1 MMALDAVVK
10 RYPDGHEALR
20 GITLDIEDGEMVFV
34 TGRSGAGKST
44 LLRLMAGMERPTAG
58 SLTINR
64 QDISRLGRAALSRLR
79 RNIGLVFQDHKLLFD
94 RSVAENAALPLQIAG
109 LYGNELQRRVT
120 VALEKVGLAHQA
132 KASPI
137 TLSGGELQRLCIARA
152 IVNRPSLVIADE
164 PTGHLDQGYA
174 SAILDIFKSF
184 HRAGVTVIIATHD
197 ETTISALAGRI
208 VHLEDGQLGGD
219 SESDSAEYAT

>member
-1 MMALDAVVK
+1 MMTLNAVVK

-44 LLRLMAGMERPTAG
+44 LLRLMAGVERPTRG
-58 SLTINR
+58 SLTINH
-64 QDISRLGRAALSRLR
+64 QDISRLGHAALARLR

-94 RSVAENAALPLQIAG
+94 RTVGENAALPLQIAG
-109 LYGNELQRRVT
+109 LYGKELQRRVD
-120 VALEKVGLAHQA
+120 VALDKVGLSGQA
-132 KASPI
+132 RASPI

-174 SAILDIFKSF
+174 SAILDIFRSF
-184 HRAGVTVIIATHD
+184 HRAGVTVVIATHD
-197 ETTISALAGRI
+197 ETTISTLAGRI

-219 SESDSAEYAT
+219 SESEAAEYAT

>member
-44 LLRLMAGMERPTAG
+44 LLRLMAGLERPTRG
-58 SLTINR
+58 SLTINH
-64 QDISRLGRAALSRLR
+64 QDISRLGHAALARLR
-79 RNIGLVFQDHKLLFD
+79 RNIGLVFQDHKLLYD
-94 RSVAENAALPLQIAG
+94 RNVEENAALPLQIAG
-109 LYGNELQRRVT
+109 LHGRELQRRVN
-120 VALEKVGLAHQA
+120 VALDKVGLADQA
-132 KASPI
+132 KDSPL
-137 TLSGGELQRLCIARA
+137 TLSGGERPRRGIARA
-152 IVNRPSLVIADE
+152 IFNRPGLVIADE

-184 HRAGVTVIIATHD
+184 HRAGVTVVIATHD
-197 ETTISALAGRI
+197 ETTISTLAGRI
-208 VHLEDGQLGGD
+208 VYLEDGRLGGD
-219 SESDSAEYAT
+219 SESEAAEYAT

>member
-1 MMALDAVVK
+1 MMTLSAVVK

-44 LLRLMAGMERPTAG
+44 LLRLMAGLERPTRG
-58 SLTINR
+58 SLTINH
-64 QDISRLGRAALSRLR
+64 QDISRLGHAALARLR
-79 RNIGLVFQDHKLLFD
+79 CNIGLVFQDHKLLFD
-94 RSVAENAALPLQIAG
+94 RTVGENAALPLQIAG
-109 LYGNELQRRVT
+109 LHGKELQRRVH
-120 VALEKVGLAHQA
+120 VALDKVGLSGLA
-132 KASPI
+132 KARPI

-197 ETTISALAGRI
+197 ETTLSTLAGRI

-219 SESDSAEYAT
+219 SESESAEYAT

>member
-1 MMALDAVVK
+1 MMTLDSVVK

-44 LLRLMAGMERPTAG
+44 LLRLMAGVERPTQG

-64 QDISRLGRAALSRLR
+64 QDISRLGPAALARLR

-109 LYGNELQRRVT
+109 FYGRELHRRVK
-120 VALEKVGLAHQA
+120 VALEKVGLHAQA
-132 KASPI
+132 EASPL

-164 PTGHLDQGYA
+164 PTGHLDKGYA
-174 SAILDIFKSF
+174 SAILDIFRSF

-197 ETTISALAGRI
+197 ESTLSAFSGRI

-219 SESDSAEYAT
+219 SESEAAEYTT

>member
-1 MMALDAVVK
+1 MMTLDTVVK

-20 GITLDIEDGEMVFV
+20 GITLDIEDGELVFV

-58 SLTINR
+58 TLTINR
-64 QDISRLGRAALSRLR
+64 QDINRLGPAALARLR

-109 LYGNELQRRVT
+109 LYGHELRRRVT
-120 VALEKVGLAHQA
+120 AALEKVGLADQA
-132 KASPI
+132 KASPV

-184 HRAGVTVIIATHD
+184 HRAGITVVMATHD
-197 ETTISALAGRI
+197 DTTISTLAGRI
-208 VHLEDGQLGGD
+208 LHLEDGQLGGD
-219 SESDSAEYAT
+219 SETESAEYAT